1 VSSKPLDLILDDL
14 ADIPNVSG
22 RYDTVQLLVRAGAH
36 PIGSLTVP
44 NRPRELQ
51 PPELRRTI
59 AERFASALWVEVAS
73 RSWIAEAAA
82 PLQSGEGPRISV
94 LVCTRNRPHQ
104 LEECLARLAAQRHP
118 SYEVIVVDNAPLDE
132 ATRTLAERFGVRYV
146 IESRPGLDWA
156 RNRGLVEALGP
167 IVAYTDDDARP
178 DPGWLL
184 ALERGFV
191 SDDVAA
197 VTGLVAPAE
206 LETRAQMLFEAV
218 YGGMGKGF
226 DVQIFSRRAGRATFR
241 PETLGVGCNMAFRA
255 QALRELGGFDPALDA
270 GTPSGGGG
278 DLDALQRVIE
288 SGRTILY
295 TPDAVVRHIHRTT
308 MDALRAQLFDNG
320 RAYGC
325 VLCAGFLRARG
336 RNRLRVVV
344 RAGRWLVQW
353 HLRRI
358 VRRLL
363 RRERLPLRLL
373 LAELGGALA
382 SPVYYA
388 LSRRTARRRAQVGA

>member
-1 VSSKPLDLILDDL
+1 
-14 ADIPNVSG
+14 
-22 RYDTVQLLVRAGAH
+22 
-36 PIGSLTVP
+36 
-44 NRPRELQ
+44 
-51 PPELRRTI
+51 
-59 AERFASALWVEVAS
+59 
-73 RSWIAEAAA
+73 
-82 PLQSGEGPRISV
+82 
-94 LVCTRNRPHQ
+94 
-104 LEECLARLAAQRHP
+104 
-118 SYEVIVVDNAPLDE
+118 
-132 ATRTLAERFGVRYV
+132 VRYV
-146 IESRPGLDWA
+146 VEPRPGLDWA
-156 RNRGLVEALGP
+156 RNRGLAEALGP

-191 SDDVAA
+191 SDDIGA

-226 DVQIFSRRAGRATFR
+226 DVQIFSRRTGRATFR

-255 QALRELGGFDPALDA
+255 ETLRKLGGFDPALDA

-278 DLDALQRVIE
+278 DLDVLQRVIE
-288 SGRTILY
+288 SGGAILY

-308 MDALRAQLFDNG
+308 THALRAQLFDNG
-320 RAYGC
+320 RAYGS

-363 RRERLPLRLL
+363 RRERLPLRFL
-373 LAELGGALA
+373 LAELRGALA

-388 LSRRTARRRAQVGA
+388 LSRRAARRRAQVGA